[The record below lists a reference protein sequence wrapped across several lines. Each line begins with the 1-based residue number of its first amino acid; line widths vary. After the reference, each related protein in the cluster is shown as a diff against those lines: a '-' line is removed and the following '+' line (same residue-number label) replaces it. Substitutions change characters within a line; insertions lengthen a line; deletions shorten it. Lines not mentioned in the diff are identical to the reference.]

1 MSTWFVER
9 RLEWIRESV
18 EIFGRINREHV
29 VQKFGITPQQVSADF
44 AEAERRWPEMMRYD
58 RSLKCYVRNR

>member
-29 VQKFGITPQQVSADF
+29 MQKFGISAPQVSVDF
-44 AEAERRWPEMMRYD
+44 AEVERRWPEMMRYD
-58 RSLKCYVRNR
+58 KNIKCYVRNR

>member
-18 EIFGRINREHV
+18 IIFGRINREHV
-29 VQKFGITPQQVSADF
+29 SQKFGVSHQQASEDF
-44 AEAERRWPEMMRYD
+44 AEANRRWPEMMRYD
-58 RSLKCYVRNR
+58 FSHRCYVRAQ